1 MGLAKPMLLGARRF
15 AAGIDVAAH
24 GVTLVVLS
32 RRLLGAAPVRVE
44 WLASAPLP
52 REAMAGAEI
61 VGRAAVVES
70 LRGVFGGLPRDCA
83 GAAMRCA
90 MALPTSA
97 TLVATVPLAR
107 LVPASYNTAC
117 SIDESQIYTELE
129 PLVLAEAERVAGVER
144 HELAVDWRVARPHCA
159 SPRQI
164 EGATQVTIAAT
175 ARVHLEARVECAA
188 MAGITL
194 SAVDDEAH
202 AALRAIRHAASFEL
216 QSHEPYVA
224 LWIGAEGIRGW
235 TLSDDTIAREMRFP
249 ALEYSDLVEA
259 LRDLVHGEQP
269 GCVFVGGDVGMLRGV
284 HFTLAD
290 IGDALG
296 CPVMPF
302 ECATLADP
310 DRPLPLVLSHDPS
323 CAVAFGLALR
333 GLSE

>member
-1 MGLAKPMLLGARRF
+1 MGLVKPMLLGTRRF
-15 AAGIDVAAH
+15 AAGIDVAAR
-24 GVTLVVLS
+24 GITLVVLS
-32 RRLLGAAPVRVE
+32 RRLFGAAPVRVE
-44 WLASAPLP
+44 WLASAPMS
-52 REAMAGAEI
+52 REAVSGVEI
-61 VGRAAVVES
+61 IDRAAVVES
-70 LRGVFGGLPRDCA
+70 LRGLFGELPRDCA

-97 TLVATVPLAR
+97 TLVATLPLAR
-107 LVPASYNTAC
+107 LAPAAC
-117 SIDESQIYTELE
+117 GVDESRIYVELE

-144 HELAVDWRVARPHCA
+144 QELAVDWCVTPPGGV

-164 EGATQVTIAAT
+164 EGTTQVTIAAT

-194 SAVDDEAH
+194 CAVDDEAH
-202 AALRAIRHAASFEL
+202 AALRAMRHAAAFEL
-216 QSHEPYVA
+216 SPHEPYVA

-249 ALEYSDLVEA
+249 ALEYADLVEA
-259 LRDLVHGEQP
+259 LRDLVRGEQP
-269 GCVFVGGDVGMLRGV
+269 GSALVAGDISMLRGV

-290 IGDALG
+290 VGDALG
-296 CPVMPF
+296 CPVLPF

-310 DRPLPLVLSHDPS
+310 DRPLPLLLSHDPS

-333 GLSE
+333 GVSE